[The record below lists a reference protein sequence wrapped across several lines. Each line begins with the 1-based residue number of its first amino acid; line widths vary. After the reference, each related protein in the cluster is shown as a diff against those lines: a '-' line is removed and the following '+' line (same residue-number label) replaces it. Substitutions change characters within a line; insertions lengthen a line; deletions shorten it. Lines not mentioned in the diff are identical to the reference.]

1 MLSPLPELCDAH
13 GIALLLDFAPGP
25 IDWATAVPLA
35 RAYPTV
41 PFVILG
47 CDLGAEPAAGPALD
61 ATLNL
66 VLQVEE
72 VSQVLLDTYGGHR
85 FVQDGDETA
94 AKLTGGT
101 YATTHF

>member
-1 MLSPLPELCDAH
+1 V
-13 GIALLLDFAPGP
+13 ALLLDFAPGP
-25 IDWATAVPLA
+25 IEWAAAVQLA

-47 CDLGAEPAAGPALD
+47 CDVEVERAAGPALD

-72 VSQVLLDTYGGHR
+72 VSEVLVETYGEHR
-85 FVQDGDETA
+85 FVRDGDATA
-94 AKLTGGT
+94 AKLAAGT
-101 YATTHF
+101 YASTHF